1 MGKVL
6 HIERP
11 EIEGER
17 KLKPLELN
25 SFRVGHRHT
34 VITPD
39 RLRKIK

>member
-1 MGKVL
+1 MEKVL

-11 EIEGER
+11 EIEGAR

-25 SFRVGHRHT
+25 AFRVGHRHT